1 VRGIGPRVLPSMR
14 MFGSSGCR
22 SPNYLDRSR
31 QIIRTVTPAPAI
43 PSTRSA
49 PRPSKH
55 DRSASDPTPAR
66 RPILFRSPLV
76 TPRPRRAPWATFV
89 GRQLRGSFPLGHRA
103 GRGSTLGR
111 HRVRLAVTHVGLGD
125 DVSHS
130 AVTQDAC
137 GSGDKGGGK
146 ASATPRNTDTQA
158 AKSRPGSS
166 IPDADQP
173 VVGAGVGQ
181 RLGVRRTDFASGG
194 PMVHRASGGSPK
206 AFASW
211 SQVRPDLARSSV
223 IISWL
228 LAVSGGR

>member
-1 VRGIGPRVLPSMR
+1 MAIHRVCTQRTDAHPVSDPFRFAAACRTARRAGTLRNVGRGGPL
-14 MFGSSGCR
+14 
-22 SPNYLDRSR
+22 
-31 QIIRTVTPAPAI
+31 
-43 PSTRSA
+43 
-49 PRPSKH
+49 PRP
-55 DRSASDPTPAR
+55 
-66 RPILFRSPLV
+66 
-76 TPRPRRAPWATFV
+76 
-89 GRQLRGSFPLGHRA
+89 FPLGHRA
-103 GRGSTLGR
+103 GRDSTTGR
-111 HRVRLAVTHVGLGD
+111 HRVRLAVAHVGLGD
-125 DVSHS
+125 DVSDS